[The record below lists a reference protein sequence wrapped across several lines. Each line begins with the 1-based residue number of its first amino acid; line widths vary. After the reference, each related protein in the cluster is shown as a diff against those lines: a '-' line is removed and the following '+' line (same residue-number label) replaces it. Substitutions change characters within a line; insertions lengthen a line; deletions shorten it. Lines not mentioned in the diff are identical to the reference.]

1 MTDSRSSWW
10 RSPARI
16 PVAGAAVLDAV
27 LIVVFAAV
35 GRASHGESN
44 PVLDA
49 LGTAWPF
56 LTGAAAGWV
65 LVLLLRRVAPLSVAT
80 GWPVWLLTVAVG
92 MVLRAATG
100 RGVAVSFVIVATVV
114 LALFLLGWRLL
125 AGWLA
130 TLRR

>member
-1 MTDSRSSWW
+1 M
-10 RSPARI
+10 
-16 PVAGAAVLDAV
+16 AALLDAA
-27 LIVVFAAV
+27 LIVVFAAI

-56 LTGAAAGWV
+56 LAGAATGWL
-65 LVLLLRRVAPLSVAT
+65 LVLLLRRTAPLTIAT

-92 MVLRAATG
+92 MLLRSVSG
-100 RGVAVSFVIVATVV
+100 RGVAVSFVIVTAVV
-114 LALFLLGWRLL
+114 LGVFLLGWRLL
-125 AGWLA
+125 ATRLA